1 MSIQEVL
8 QGTNNLH
15 HLLKL
20 QQSPN
25 EEHLSKKVDLTSMT
39 SSVWQHRDRG
49 SIASHDIRAVTLKSP
64 TRYSSWPQGSPADG
78 DYIQYGTV
86 TGYKV
91 LNRLNWTGYN
101 RIVFTIRSNDV
112 NVINSNVTV
121 AFHNDGAVKI
131 PDKYMR
137 DGFHSINLIND
148 HKPHQYHLDISDLPR
163 DTITEISFSSAANG
177 SYMNMPGN
185 IDIEISDITLAIV
198 QSSSKNVGW
207 EPTDGMIVASQLGY
221 DQYGRKS
228 ILVNGN
234 IPEMSF
240 KVVDKSTDHV
250 VFDADLIKQNV
261 DGQSV
266 LVGDF
271 SKLSQPGK
279 YEVRVSGCSPEA
291 IEILRSDQLWSNSA
305 LDSLNFIY
313 SQRCG
318 SPVPGVHGTCHTDVY
333 AEHNGMTVPFNG
345 GWHDAGDLSQ
355 QSVQTGEVALSL
367 LEAASAYREE
377 QPTFAARL
385 DEEAEWGLDFIL
397 KTRFGDG
404 YRATSAGT
412 SRWTDNQIGNFDD
425 VRARTHNSAYD
436 NFLFAGIEGKAA
448 LVTNNTQ
455 LKRVLTQAA
464 TSDFEFAGAAFME
477 HPYKREPIMWEHTYN
492 TSKASYD
499 ATIAW
504 TAAVLFQLTHDDE
517 YRFKAISAG
526 KRLLTYQERDG
537 IDVNGTVVKGVF
549 YRDETHTVF
558 QHFNHQSRE
567 HLFGFA
573 LAELINISSDDERQ
587 LFKDSAQMYG
597 DYLLWLQQYTEP
609 YPMIS
614 SGLYFDD
621 EQKDTDS
628 FYIQH
633 LLTDSTAESEYGQQL
648 QNGIKVADHL
658 YVKRFPVWFSFRGNN
673 GVLLSTALGAATL
686 GNVLHDAQLRQ
697 LAENQLYWIAGEN
710 PFGKSLMLGLGHKFD
725 DLYAVSSGPQVG
737 ALPVGIETRGDE
749 DAPYWP
755 QFNNA
760 TYKEVWISNSG
771 RWLSVIATL
780 LKSSS
785 KEEQQ

>member
-1 MSIQEVL
+1 M
-8 QGTNNLH
+8 
-15 HLLKL
+15 
-20 QQSPN
+20 
-25 EEHLSKKVDLTSMT
+25 
-39 SSVWQHRDRG
+39 
-49 SIASHDIRAVTLKSP
+49 
-64 TRYSSWPQGSPADG
+64 
-78 DYIQYGTV
+78 
-86 TGYKV
+86 
-91 LNRLNWTGYN
+91 NRLDWAGYN
-101 RIVFTIRSNDV
+101 RIIFTICSNDV

-121 AFHNDGAVKI
+121 AFKNDGVVKI

-137 DGFHSINLIND
+137 DGFHSINLAND

-163 DTITEISFSSAANG
+163 DAITEISFSSAANG
-177 SYMNMPGN
+177 SYMNMPGK
-185 IDIEISDITLAIV
+185 IDIEISDIILGVT
-198 QSSSKNVGW
+198 QNSSKNVGW
-207 EPTDGMIVASQLGY
+207 RPTDGVIIASQLGY
-221 DQYGRKS
+221 DQHGRKS
-228 ILVNGN
+228 ILVSDNV
-234 IPEMSF
+234 PEASF
-240 KVVDKSTDHV
+240 EVIDQSTNRIVLDGK
-250 VFDADLIKQNV
+250 LTKQSV
-261 DGQSV
+261 DGRQLFS
-266 LVGDF
+266 GDF
-271 SKLSQPGK
+271 SELSQPGK
-279 YEVRVSGCSPEA
+279 YEIRVSGCRPETVQ
-291 IEILRSDQLWSNSA
+291 ILPSNKIWSESV

-318 SPVPGVHGTCHTDVY
+318 APVPGVHGTCHTDVF

-355 QSVQTGEVALSL
+355 QSMQTGEVALSL
-367 LEAASAYREE
+367 LEVSSVYQKE
-377 QPTFAARL
+377 QPAFAARL
-385 DEEAEWGLDFIL
+385 EEEAEWGLDFIL

-464 TSDFEFAGAAFME
+464 ISDFEFASAVFME

-492 TSKASYD
+492 TSKSSYD
-499 ATIAW
+499 STIAW
-504 TAAVLFQLTHDDE
+504 TAAVLFKLTHDDT
-517 YRFKAISAG
+517 YQQKAISAG
-526 KRLLTYQERDG
+526 KRLLTYQERGG
-537 IDVNGTVVKGVF
+537 ITVNGRVVKGVF

-567 HLFGFA
+567 HLFAFA
-573 LAELINISSDDERQ
+573 LAELIKITTADEQQ
-587 LFKDSAQMYG
+587 LFKDGARMYG
-597 DYLLWLQQYTEP
+597 DYLLWLQQYTAP

-621 EQKDTDS
+621 EQQDKDS
-628 FYIQH
+628 FHIQH
-633 LLTDSTAESEYGQQL
+633 LLTDATAESEYGKQL
-648 QNGIKVADHL
+648 QKGIKIADHL

-673 GVLLSTALGAATL
+673 GILLSTALGAATL
-686 GNVLHDAQLRQ
+686 GDVLHDAQLRQ

-737 ALPVGIETRGDE
+737 ALPVGIETRDDE

-785 KEEQQ
+785 KEKQQ